1 MSIKQIETLVFD
13 YGGVIVNIDDASVV
27 KAMESLG
34 VTAFKRLIH
43 VRKIKRLMHQ
53 YINGLVAESETLKEM
68 LSLCRKGTT
77 TEDIEKVLE
86 ELCGNL
92 PVERLEALVKL
103 RKQYKVYLLS
113 NINDTL
119 WQKSVCLTKQLGYST
134 DELFDEVFLSYAM
147 RKEKPSVEIYEE
159 MTKQFFALTFH
170 LPDGSLVISYRGTDM
185 SLTGWKEDFNM
196 SFEDTVPSQKDALS
210 YLNRIAAKYKGKI
223 FLTGHSKGGNLAVYA
238 TANAS
243 KRIQQRIVRV
253 FNNDGPGFNE
263 ESRTYSILPSIADK
277 VVTIVP
283 SSSIVGMLLEHLPS
297 YRVIESTSV
306 SIFQH
311 DPYTWCFDGPHFA
324 YKENLSDDSL
334 MMNRILSTWIK
345 SLSREKRET
354 FVDSLFSIF
363 GNAGIKTFRLNSTDV
378 IMRGPDFIRAYF
390 SLAREERKMLK
401 DVTMSLAR
409 IAGEMFFDHDEEKG
423 KEKGLLDEKGK
434 KGELQ

>member
-1 MSIKQIETLVFD
+1 MPFSSLPLTCEDQLVLADLAYVNFSCVMNQEETLTL
-13 YGGVIVNIDDASVV
+13 YDA
-27 KAMESLG
+27 AI
-34 VTAFKRLIH
+34 R
-43 VRKIKRLMHQ
+43 
-53 YINGLVAESETLKEM
+53 M
-68 LSLCRKGTT
+68 LSRSYIVDDYRDRK
-77 TEDIEKVLE
+77 D
-86 ELCGNL
+86 
-92 PVERLEALVKL
+92 
-103 RKQYKVYLLS
+103 Y
-113 NINDTL
+113 
-119 WQKSVCLTKQLGYST
+119 
-134 DELFDEVFLSYAM
+134 VFLS
-147 RKEKPSVEIYEE
+147 EIISKVRFSSLCLSDVVNNFDEE

-263 ESRTYSILPSIADK
+263 ESRTYSILSSIADK

-434 KGELQ
+434 KGELH